1 MNDPKIFTNEAFGTV
16 RVIDGDGGP
25 WFVGKDVAVILGY
38 ANPRKALLDHV
49 DPEDRNTVT
58 IRDGIRGNPNMTVIN
73 ESGVYSL
80 ILSSK
85 LPQAKAFKRWITTE
99 VLPAIRRTGGYVHG
113 AEELSDAEIV
123 ARALQISQKIIND
136 RNRRIGELEVQNSA
150 LTVSNQVMRP
160 KADYFDQLVDRNLLT
175 NFRETA
181 KQLKIPER
189 QFIQFLLAK
198 KYIYRDQKGKLMPY
212 AAKNAGLF
220 ELKECLNEKTHW
232 SGTQTLVTPKGRE
245 TFRLLWEAEP
255 AGK

>member
-1 MNDPKIFTNEAFGTV
+1 MNETQIFQSKEFGSV
-16 RVIDGDGGP
+16 RVIEGEDGP
-25 WFVGKDVAVILGY
+25 WFVGKDVASILGY

-49 DPEDRNTVT
+49 DEEDRDGVT
-58 IRDGIRGNPNMTVIN
+58 IRDSMGREQTATVIN

-85 LPQAKAFKRWITTE
+85 LPGAKAFKRWITTE
-99 VLPAIRRTGGYVHG
+99 VLPAIRRTGGYMG
-113 AEELSDAEIV
+113 RTEGLSDAEIV
-123 ARALQISQKIIND
+123 ARALQISQKIIDD

-150 LTVSNQVMRP
+150 LVVSNQVMRP

-181 KQLKIPER
+181 KQLQIPER
-189 QFIQFLLAK
+189 QFISFLLAK
-198 KYIYRDQKGKLMPY
+198 KYIYRDKKGKLMPY

-255 AGK
+255 GK

>member
-1 MNDPKIFTNEAFGTV
+1 MNNLKIFESKEFGSV
-16 RVIDGDGGP
+16 RVIDGEGGP
-25 WFVGKDVAVILGY
+25 WFVGKDVASILGY
-38 ANPRKALLDHV
+38 TNTRKAVRDHV
-49 DPEDRNTVT
+49 DEEDRREERIVT
-58 IRDGIRGNPNMTVIN
+58 PSGEQTAAVIN

-85 LPQAKAFKRWITTE
+85 LPGAKAFKRWITTE
-99 VLPAIRRTGGYVHG
+99 VLPAIRRTGGYMG
-113 AEELSDAEIV
+113 RTEGLSDAEIM
-123 ARALQISQKIIND
+123 ARALEISQRTISE

-150 LTVSNQVMRP
+150 LVVSNQVMRP

-181 KQLKIPER
+181 KQLQIPER
-189 QFIQFLLAK
+189 RFISFLLAK
-198 KYIYRDQKGKLMPY
+198 KYIYRDRKGKLMPY

-255 AGK
+255 GK

>member
-1 MNDPKIFTNEAFGTV
+1 MNEAQIFQSEEFGSV
-16 RVIDGDGGP
+16 RVLEREGGP
-25 WFVGKDVAVILGY
+25 WFVGKDVASILGY
-38 ANPRKALLDHV
+38 TNTRKAVRDHV
-49 DPEDRNTVT
+49 DEEDRREERIVT
-58 IRDGIRGNPNMTVIN
+58 PSGEQTAAVIN

-85 LPQAKAFKRWITTE
+85 LPSAKAFKRWITTE
-99 VLPAIRRTGGYVHG
+99 VLPAIRRTGGYMG
-113 AEELSDAEIV
+113 RTEGLSDAEIM
-123 ARALQISQKIIND
+123 ARALEISQRTISE

-150 LTVSNQVMRP
+150 LVVSNQVMRP

-181 KQLKIPER
+181 KQLQIPER
-189 QFIQFLLAK
+189 QFISFLLAK
-198 KYIYRDQKGKLMPY
+198 KYIYRDKKGKLMPY

-245 TFRLLWEAEP
+245 TFRLLWEAET
-255 AGK
+255 A

>member
-1 MNDPKIFTNEAFGTV
+1 MNNLKIFESKEFGSV
-16 RVIDGDGGP
+16 RVIDGEGGP

-38 ANPRKALLDHV
+38 SNPRDALVKHV
-49 DPEDRNTVT
+49 DPEDKNTVAN
-58 IRDGIRGNPNMTVIN
+58 RDGIRGNPNMTVIN

-85 LPQAKAFKRWITTE
+85 LPQAKMFKRWITTE

-113 AEELSDAEIV
+113 MEELSDTEIV
-123 ARALQISQKIIND
+123 ARALQISQKIIDD

-150 LTVSNQVMRP
+150 LVVSNQVMRP

-181 KQLKIPER
+181 KQLQIPER
-189 QFIQFLLAK
+189 QFISFLLAK
-198 KYIYRDQKGKLMPY
+198 KYIYRDKKGKLMPY

-255 AGK
+255 GK

>member
-1 MNDPKIFTNEAFGTV
+1 MNNLKIFESKEFGSV
-16 RVIDGDGGP
+16 RVIESDDGP
-25 WFVGKDVAVILGY
+25 WFVGKDVAGILGY
-38 ANPRKALLDHV
+38 SNPRDALIKHV
-49 DPEDRNTVT
+49 DPEDRNTVAN
-58 IRDGIRGNPNMTVIN
+58 RDGIRGNPNMTVIN

-99 VLPAIRRTGGYVHG
+99 VLPAIRKTGGYIHD
-113 AEELSDAEIV
+113 AEELSDTEIV
-123 ARALQISQKIIND
+123 ARALQISQKIIDD

-150 LTVSNQVMRP
+150 LTVSNQVMQP

-181 KQLKIPER
+181 KQLQIPER
-189 QFIQFLLAK
+189 QFISFLLAK
-198 KYIYRDQKGKLMPY
+198 KYIYRDKKGKLMPY

-220 ELKECLNEKTHW
+220 ELKECMNEKTHW

-255 AGK
+255 GK

>member
-1 MNDPKIFTNEAFGTV
+1 MNNLKIFESKDFGKV

-25 WFVGKDVAVILGY
+25 WFIGKDVAFILGY
-38 ANPRKALLDHV
+38 TNTRKSLIDHV
-49 DPEDRNTVT
+49 DAEDRNTVT

-85 LPQAKAFKRWITTE
+85 LPSAKAFKRWITTE
-99 VLPAIRRTGGYVHG
+99 VLPAIRRTGGYMG
-113 AEELSDAEIV
+113 RTEGLSDAEIM
-123 ARALQISQKIIND
+123 ARALEISQRTISE
-136 RNRRIGELEVQNSA
+136 RNRRIGELEIQNSRLA
-150 LTVSNQVMRP
+150 VSNQVMKP
-160 KADYFDQLVDRNLLT
+160 KADYFDQLVDRNTLT

-181 KQLKIPER
+181 KQLNIPER
-189 QFIQFLLAK
+189 QLIRFLMEK
-198 KYIYRDQKGKLMPY
+198 KYIYRDKKGKLMPY

-245 TFRLLWEAEP
+245 TFRLLWEAET
-255 AGK
+255 A

>member
-25 WFVGKDVAVILGY
+25 WFVGKDVAVILSY
-38 ANPRKALLDHV
+38 ANPQKALRDHV
-49 DPEDRNTVT
+49 DEEDRTV
-58 IRDGIRGNPNMTVIN
+58 NESFTVNGTAPVLIN

-123 ARALQISQKIIND
+123 ARALQISQKIIDD

-255 AGK
+255 TGK

>member
-1 MNDPKIFTNEAFGTV
+1 MNNLKIFESKDFGKV

-25 WFVGKDVAVILGY
+25 WFIGKDVAFILGY
-38 ANPRKALLDHV
+38 TNTRKSLIDHV
-49 DPEDRNTVT
+49 DAEDRNTVT

-85 LPQAKAFKRWITTE
+85 LPSAKAFKRWITTE
-99 VLPAIRRTGGYVHG
+99 VLPAIRRTGGYMG
-113 AEELSDAEIV
+113 RTEGLSDAEIM
-123 ARALQISQKIIND
+123 ARALEISQRTISE
-136 RNRRIGELEVQNSA
+136 RNRRIGELEIQNSRLA
-150 LTVSNQVMRP
+150 VANQVMKP
-160 KADYFDQLVDRNLLT
+160 KADYFDQLVDHNTLT

-181 KQLKIPER
+181 KQLNIPER
-189 QFIQFLLAK
+189 QLIRFLMEK
-198 KYIYRDQKGKLMPY
+198 KYIYRDKKGKLMPY

-245 TFRLLWEAEP
+245 TFRLLWEAET
-255 AGK
+255 A

>member
-1 MNDPKIFTNEAFGTV
+1 MTETQIFKNEKFGTV
-16 RVIDGDGGP
+16 RLIEREDGP

-38 ANPRKALLDHV
+38 ANPQKALRDHV
-49 DPEDRNTVT
+49 DEEDRTV
-58 IRDGIRGNPNMTVIN
+58 NESFTVNGTAPVLIN

-123 ARALQISQKIIND
+123 ARALQISQKIIDD